1 MGVGGAGLFS
11 GETSGWVYIASR
23 ERTRIGGVGVIDDQ
37 RTWLQVVGK
46 SMEVFLD
53 GSVVC
58 STGILLLN
66 HVT

>member
-1 MGVGGAGLFS
+1 MFS
-11 GETSGWVYIASR
+11 GETSGWAHIASR
-23 ERTRIGGVGVIDDQ
+23 ERTRIGGVEVIDDQ
-37 RTWLQVVGK
+37 KTWFQVVGQ

-58 STGILLLN
+58 STGIHLLN